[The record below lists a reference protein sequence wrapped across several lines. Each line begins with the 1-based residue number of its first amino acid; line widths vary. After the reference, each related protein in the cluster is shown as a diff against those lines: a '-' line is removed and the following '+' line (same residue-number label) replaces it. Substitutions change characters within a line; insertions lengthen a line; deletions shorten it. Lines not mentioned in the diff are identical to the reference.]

1 MTPAICRT
9 ALAAAMLGL
18 ALANPALA
26 QDNKDDDANK
36 LPHCSPKVAELCD
49 KLPTMNA
56 IGAETWKVAAFGSTA
71 CINSRTIQTERRK
84 RRDRLEYEERL
95 AKAAKEKNQEH
106 TPWQPLESTADF
118 TARTNAQCDGS
129 YTHYCAEMRREAA
142 TLKDE
147 AIRSQTA
154 ALVESMC
161 GGQTATAAP
170 AAAATP
176 APAGR

>member
-1 MTPAICRT
+1 MNTVFPRT
-9 ALAAAMLGL
+9 VLAAAILGL

-26 QDNKDDDANK
+26 QDKKDDDANK

-49 KLPTMNA
+49 QLPTMDA
-56 IGAETWKVAAFGSTA
+56 IGAETWKVAAYGSTA

-95 AKAAKEKNQEH
+95 AKAAKEKGQQH
-106 TPWQPLESTADF
+106 TPWQPMESAADF
-118 TARTNAQCDGS
+118 AARTNAQCDGS

-147 AIRSQTA
+147 TIRAQTV

-161 GGQTATAAP
+161 GGQTAATA
-170 AAAATP
+170 P